1 MGGMVSL
8 LATWPVEVMGGSGDI
23 KEKTFGREAFN
34 EERERGKNNDVAH
47 KTQKNKGGILAF
59 PPHETQPSLSLL
71 TSNDDE
77 RGGVLEMMFARKELN
92 EEREKGERSES

>member
-1 MGGMVSL
+1 MKR
-8 LATWPVEVMGGSGDI
+8 EKGDKI
-23 KEKTFGREAFN
+23 MMLHT
-34 EERERGKNNDVAH
+34 

-77 RGGVLEMMFARKELN
+77 RGGVLEMMFW
-92 EEREKGERSES
+92 KGRIK